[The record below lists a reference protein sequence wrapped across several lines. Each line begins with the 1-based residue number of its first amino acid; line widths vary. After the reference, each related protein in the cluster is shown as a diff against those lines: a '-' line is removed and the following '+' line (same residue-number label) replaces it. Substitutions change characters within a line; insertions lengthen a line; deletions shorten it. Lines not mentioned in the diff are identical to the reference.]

1 MHPETCR
8 ELGQTTSFWL
18 SPTSSSPV
26 VMSVPSRSEIR
37 EQLNE
42 AAQAIPAQTL
52 ENGEPKKPFKP
63 QYPLLSLDDTKQN
76 AVCIAFL
83 LGVTFTLGLSNAGKL
98 FSSGDV
104 VSSGSARQRFVAAI
118 KSPRL
123 GIYVAMLVV
132 FHMAEFLTTAIYNPN
147 KANVRCE

>member
-1 MHPETCR
+1 
-8 ELGQTTSFWL
+8 
-18 SPTSSSPV
+18 
-26 VMSVPSRSEIR
+26 MSRTEVR

-42 AAQAIPAQTL
+42 AAQALPAEAV

-76 AVCIAFL
+76 IACIAFL
-83 LGVTFTLGLSNAGKL
+83 LGVTLALGLSHADSL
-98 FSSGDV
+98 FSSIDEPAIAGRLERLV
-104 VSSGSARQRFVAAI
+104 GAI

-147 KANVRCE
+147 KANVRCTQPASLHLCRRI